1 MTHQNSTLSS
11 RQRRMRWLL
20 PMLLLLF
27 VTVACRL
34 SLGGKQAPADRTP
47 VTPPVQAQDWRTLL
61 ANAQPGDT
69 IEITLTEA
77 DLTTLLARQAASLD
91 NISITDPRVILTNGQ
106 IEVYGTA
113 ETSSISGNFQ
123 AVINVLVENG
133 RARAEIETA
142 NVGSIPVPSSI
153 TERMTTTMN
162 DALANATGTGPSRL
176 YLNRVDQFE
185 GYMTVLATVQ

>member
-20 PMLLLLF
+20 PMFLLLF

-34 SLGGKQAPADRTP
+34 SLGGKQAPTDRTP

-133 RARAEIETA
+133 RARGEIETA

-153 TERMTTTMN
+153 TERMTTAMN

-176 YLNRVDQFE
+176 YLNRVDLFE